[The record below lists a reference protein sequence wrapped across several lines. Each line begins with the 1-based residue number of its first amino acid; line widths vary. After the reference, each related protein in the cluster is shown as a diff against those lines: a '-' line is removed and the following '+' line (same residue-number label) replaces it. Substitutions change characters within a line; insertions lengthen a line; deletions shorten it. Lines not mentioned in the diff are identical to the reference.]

1 MENIQLKEKVRE
13 MKNSYAKEWRKKNP
27 DKVKATRERYWI
39 KRAKIELEKGE

>member
-27 DKVKATRERYWI
+27 EKAKAIYERYWI
-39 KRAKIELEKGE
+39 KRAKMELEKGE